1 MRKDPTGLQRW
12 GEADRV
18 GLGRFV
24 KRGMSG
30 MNNGHKKPNLLDND
44 RLLRILVFME
54 KGYMWE
60 WKGIKLQ
67 GWSRVRHSPKRTI
80 NLCDK

>member
-1 MRKDPTGLQRW
+1 
-12 GEADRV
+12 
-18 GLGRFV
+18 
-24 KRGMSG
+24 
-30 MNNGHKKPNLLDND
+30 MNKGHKEPNLLDND

-67 GWSRVRHSPKRTI
+67 GWSGVRHSPKRTI